1 MNKDNNE
8 KKKNKKLLLILVIL
22 IALVAISV
30 VTIFLVMNNK
40 GDQKDEKTLAYT
52 DLIKEISYGNIEKI
66 EMTVGSTT
74 VKVKVKNVEE
84 EKTSIVPNTESFM
97 GYVQQKVAEGNE
109 IELIQKPKSF
119 FSNLASV
126 IVSLLPTIIM
136 LALFIMIFKMQGLGE
151 RGEVYDEAEKNTKV
165 RFKDVAGLD
174 EEKQEMI
181 EIVDFLKKPEKFTKM
196 GAKVPKG
203 VLLYGKPGTGKTLI
217 AKAIA
222 GEANVPFI
230 SMSGSE
236 FIEMFAGL
244 GASRVR
250 KLFEKARK
258 LAPCIVFIDEID
270 AIGSRRT
277 SNSGAET
284 ENNQTLNQLLVEMDG
299 FSSEETII
307 VLAATN
313 RPEMLDQALLRPGRF
328 DRQITIPAPDLK
340 GRLEILKIHAQKKM
354 LSDEVNLESIAED
367 TAGFTGAEL
376 ANILNEAAIIATIN
390 KHDEIENSDIEEAV
404 KKVTVGLEKK
414 TRKYSDKD
422 KKLTAYHEAGH
433 AVVSRYL
440 PTQTDVKEISI
451 VPRGVAGGYTMYKSD
466 DDKYY
471 ISKTEMQEKLI
482 ALLGGRAAEKLVL
495 DDISTGASN
504 DIEVATKIARDMVT
518 KYGMSDTLGP
528 IDFQGKEPY
537 EIQMFGENIG
547 DKIGQEVKTLID
559 TAYNDAL
566 SLLNEH
572 RDKLDLIANALL
584 EKEKINEEDFKRVR
598 RLQQY
603 LHRQYKDCS
612 RKRYSIILEA
622 LAYAIDYDKSFIYDL
637 SMADKKLK
645 KMYLEDFM
653 EGFDYALYDSRYEEN
668 EAEE

>member
-1 MNKDNNE
+1 MSKNKGNNNE
-8 KKKNKKLLLILVIL
+8 KKNKKSMLLIGLSILLVIV
-22 IALVAISV
+22 IALVS
-30 VTIFLVMNNK
+30 IFWVKNTSK
-40 GDQKDEKTLAYT
+40 KDENTLAYT
-52 DLIKEISYGNIEKI
+52 DLIKELSYGNIEKV
-66 EMTVGSTT
+66 EMTTGSTT
-74 VKVKVKNVEE
+74 VKVKLKDVEE
-84 EKTSIVPNTESFM
+84 EKTSIVPETESFM
-97 GYVQQKVAEGNE
+97 NLVQSKVAEGNE
-109 IELIQKPKSF
+109 LELIQKPKSV
-119 FSNLASV
+119 LAQIPSM
-126 IVSLLPTIIM
+126 IMSILPTAIM

-151 RGEVYDEAEKNTKV
+151 KGKVYDDTERKTKIK
-165 RFKDVAGLD
+165 FDDVAGLD
-174 EEKQEMI
+174 EEKEEMI
-181 EIVDFLKKPEKFTKM
+181 EIVDFLKKPEKFKKM
-196 GAKVPKG
+196 GARVPKG

-222 GEANVPFI
+222 GEADVPFI

-313 RPEMLDQALLRPGRF
+313 RPEMLDKALLRPGRF
-328 DRQITIPAPDLK
+328 DRQITIPVPDLK
-340 GRLEILKIHAQKKM
+340 GRLEILKIHARDKKI
-354 LSDEVNLESIAED
+354 SDDVNLESIAED

-376 ANILNEAAIIATIN
+376 ENILNEAAIVATKN
-390 KHDEIENSDIEEAV
+390 KHEDIENLDIEEAV
-404 KKVTVGLEKK
+404 KKVTVGLEK
-414 TRKYSDKD
+414 RGRVYSEKD

-440 PTQTDVKEISI
+440 PTQTNVKEISI
-451 VPRGVAGGYTMYKSD
+451 IPRGVAGGYTMYKSD
-466 DDKYY
+466 EDKYY

-495 DDISTGASN
+495 NDISTGASN

-518 KYGMSDTLGP
+518 KYGMSDNLGP

-537 EIQMFGENIG
+537 EMQMFGENIG
-547 DKIGQEVKTLID
+547 DKIGEEVKKLID
-559 TAYNDAL
+559 IAYSDAL
-566 SLLNEH
+566 SLLQQH
-572 RDKLDLIANALL
+572 RDKLDMIAQALL
-584 EKEKINEEDFKRVR
+584 EKEKINEEDFQR
-598 RLQQY
+598 
-603 LHRQYKDCS
+603 
-612 RKRYSIILEA
+612 
-622 LAYAIDYDKSFIYDL
+622 F
-637 SMADKKLK
+637 
-645 KMYLEDFM
+645 F
-653 EGFDYALYDSRYEEN
+653 EE
-668 EAEE
+668 

>member
-1 MNKDNNE
+1 MSKKQKQPKD
-8 KKKNKKLLLILVIL
+8 KKQSQKMWALIILLLVLLAILFGL
-22 IALVAISV
+22 AFYL
-30 VTIFLVMNNK
+30 MQN
-40 GDQKDEKTLAYT
+40 QKDSEENTMAYT

-74 VKVKVKNVEE
+74 VKVKQKNVDE
-84 EKTSIVPNTESFM
+84 EKTVIVPNTESFM
-97 GYVQQKVAEGNE
+97 ELVQQRIAEGNE
-109 IELIQKPKSF
+109 MELIQKPRSII
-119 FSNLASV
+119 SQIPSV
-126 IVSLLPTIIM
+126 IVSLLPTAIM

-151 RGEVYDEAEKNTKV
+151 KGKVYDDTERKTKV
-165 RFKDVAGLD
+165 KFEDVAGLE
-174 EEKQEMI
+174 EEKQELI
-181 EIVDFLKKPEKFTKM
+181 EIVDFLKRPEKYTKM
-196 GAKVPKG
+196 GAKIPRG

-222 GEANVPFI
+222 GEADVPFI

-313 RPEMLDQALLRPGRF
+313 RPEMLDKALLRPGRF
-328 DRQITIPAPDLK
+328 DRQITIPTPDLK
-340 GRLEILKIHAQKKM
+340 GRLEILKIHSKDKR
-354 LSDEVNLESIAED
+354 LSDDVNLESVAED

-376 ANILNEAAIIATIN
+376 ANILNEAAILATKN
-390 KHDEIENSDIEEAV
+390 KHEGIERDDIEEAV
-404 KKVTVGLEKK
+404 KKVTVGLEKR
-414 TRKYSDKD
+414 TRVMSDKD

-440 PTQTDVKEISI
+440 PTQTNVKEVSI
-451 VPRGVAGGYTMYKSD
+451 IPRGVAGGYTMYKSD
-466 DDKYY
+466 EDKYY

-537 EIQMFGENIG
+537 EMQMFGENIG
-547 DKIGQEVKTLID
+547 DKIGQEVKILID
-559 TAYNDAL
+559 TAYNDAQT
-566 SLLNEH
+566 LLKEH
-572 RDKLDLIANALL
+572 RDKLDAIANVLL
-584 EKEKINEEDFKRVR
+584 EKEKINEQEFNR
-598 RLQQY
+598 
-603 LHRQYKDCS
+603 
-612 RKRYSIILEA
+612 I
-622 LAYAIDYDKSFIYDL
+622 F
-637 SMADKKLK
+637 
-645 KMYLEDFM
+645 
-653 EGFDYALYDSRYEEN
+653 EERD
-668 EAEE
+668 